1 MNIACEGREKKAC
14 FAATARS
21 DHREEAAVL
30 QPEETFRSMTITSD
44 AGNRIL
50 NQVLRGLAI
59 EYKHT
64 STSIHL
70 ASPDMELVNSLLLAL
85 DQIVKTQEAIRNYL
99 TNETAQAEAP
109 FLLTELTAEARALRN
124 SLWPEHYRSC
134 EALTR
139 VLDTL
144 ELAQHSLNEPA
155 TTPFHVV

>member
-1 MNIACEGREKKAC
+1 
-14 FAATARS
+14 
-21 DHREEAAVL
+21 VL
-30 QPEETFRSMTITSD
+30 QPEETFRSITITSD
-44 AGNRIL
+44 AGGRIL

-70 ASPDMELVNSLLLAL
+70 ASPDMELVDSLLLAL
-85 DQIVKTQEAIRNYL
+85 DQIVKTQEAIRHYL
-99 TNETAQAEAP
+99 SNETARAEAP
-109 FLLTELTAEARALRN
+109 HLLADLTAQTRALRD

-144 ELAQHSLNEPA
+144 ELAQHALSEAA
-155 TTPFHVV
+155 TTPFNVV

>member
-1 MNIACEGREKKAC
+1 
-14 FAATARS
+14 
-21 DHREEAAVL
+21 VL

-44 AGNRIL
+44 GGGRIL

-70 ASPDMELVNSLLLAL
+70 ASLDMELVDSLLLAL

-99 TNETAQAEAP
+99 SNEMEPTEASH
-109 FLLTELTAEARALRN
+109 LLVELTAEARAVRD

-144 ELAQHSLNEPA
+144 ELAQHSLSEAA
-155 TTPFHVV
+155 TTPFNVV